1 MRVGVAGQSALESD
15 FHASIRGVGI
25 GTQAFAFKGIAKPLE
40 FEHAAVLKCLRVNK
54 LPGVRPDI
62 Y

>member
-1 MRVGVAGQSALESD
+1 MESD